1 MSRVRVS
8 VSVDVDWT
16 AQDDASAV
24 LLVRAAGAPDQEIVE
39 ETLDV
44 EGARVEEGPAL
55 GDGGRPLRLHARPGA
70 VRLRYRA
77 LVDVEQDGR
86 AAIADG
92 LPLPPASQLPFSLLP
107 WTLPSRYAPS
117 DRLGATA
124 QAELG
129 LGPRERALLP
139 AAAEWVRSRI
149 AYIPGASDALTAA
162 DETLMRRQG
171 VCRDMAH
178 LAVSLLRALEIPAR
192 VVACYAPLLDPPD
205 FHALVEAHD
214 GEAWRLMDA
223 TGLAPV
229 ETIVRVACGRDAA
242 AVAWATGDEALAL
255 DDLRVSAVWG
265 DPPPP

>member
-1 MSRVRVS
+1 MRTRV
-8 VSVDVDWT
+8 
-16 AQDDASAV
+16 
-24 LLVRAAGAPDQEIVE
+24 
-39 ETLDV
+39 
-44 EGARVEEGPAL
+44 
-55 GDGGRPLRLHARPGA
+55 
-70 VRLRYRA
+70 
-77 LVDVEQDGR
+77 
-86 AAIADG
+86 
-92 LPLPPASQLPFSLLP
+92 
-107 WTLPSRYAPS
+107 
-117 DRLGATA
+117 
-124 QAELG
+124 
-129 LGPRERALLP
+129 
-139 AAAEWVRSRI
+139 

-162 DETLMRRQG
+162 DETLLRRQG

-214 GEAWRLMDA
+214 GEGWRLMDA

-242 AVAWATGDEALAL
+242 DVAWATGDEALAL